1 MEIGI
6 TRAGPNVDVIVEWVP
21 FLLRES
27 TPEDG
32 FPKKGVIGKVSSSLL
47 EMGRAIWIEFTGL
60 CPRIPNTLK
69 AHALMAFAR
78 EVGGPVEQNQLQ
90 EVIFRQYFTDG
101 IFLDVPALVA
111 AAREAGL
118 PEEEARVAL
127 EDGRFEEKVRD
138 EVAEV
143 VSLGQSSP
151 GPQSPEVFQDAF
163 R

>member
-101 IFLDVPALVA
+101 IFLDVPCVGSCCEGSGPSGRGGARCFGGWALRGESKGRSCRG
-111 AAREAGL
+111 RE
-118 PEEEARVAL
+118 PWH
-127 EDGRFEEKVRD
+127 
-138 EVAEV
+138 
-143 VSLGQSSP
+143 
-151 GPQSPEVFQDAF
+151 F
-163 R
+163 RCASVLHW